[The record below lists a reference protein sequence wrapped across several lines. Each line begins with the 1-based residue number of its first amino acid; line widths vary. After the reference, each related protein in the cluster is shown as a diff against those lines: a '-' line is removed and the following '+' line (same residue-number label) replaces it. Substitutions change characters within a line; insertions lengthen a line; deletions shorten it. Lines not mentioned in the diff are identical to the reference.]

1 MAKEY
6 SDKQFNKDFKTL
18 TEGVL
23 SALKIIET
31 REEAQRWLDML
42 EGLASQPYSPA
53 TAKAIYGYAYLMED
67 KPWYDFERGFSA
79 VKEAAETAPDNE
91 PFCWYILGTMY
102 LNGRKDIPRDPIQGK
117 YWIDKAAAVGYH
129 NAQVIQEIE
138 WGNNPPGF
146 KEWLGKRLEKEEQI
160 RRIALPCIIMIVI
173 ALIAY
178 FIFR

>member
-1 MAKEY
+1 MGGRRL
-6 SDKQFNKDFKTL
+6 DKQQIITDYI
-18 TEGVL
+18 EGKQTIAQLELKYGV
-23 SALKIIET
+23 SHSTICRALKGM
-31 REEAQRWLDML
+31 R
-42 EGLASQPYSPA
+42 
-53 TAKAIYGYAYLMED
+53 D

-79 VKEAAETAPDNE
+79 IKEAAETAPDNE